1 MEWLVV
7 VALLVFLGGLAV
19 VVLDATGS
27 PGKSSRGKKAG
38 SAH

>member
-27 PGKSSRGKKAG
+27 PGKSSREWKAG
-38 SAH
+38 SAY